1 MEGEASGGRSVE
13 RLIRTVGEA
22 RWLNLEAEKRAM
34 SLLKD
39 LVNPTQY
46 QQYVLTGCFG
56 EVSPRS
62 RLFYLFRRSRPT
74 IVITFRGPDGRE
86 MEQTSRFLVSLCAH
100 PLGFY
105 EASHLGALVPTDE
118 VIAHLLL
125 MRADEH
131 LLWKKSNQHSDP
143 MIL

>member
-1 MEGEASGGRSVE
+1 VDGRAKASQSIE
-13 RLIRTVGEA
+13 YLIRTVGEA
-22 RWLNLEAEKRAM
+22 KWLNFKAEKRAM

-39 LVNPTQY
+39 LINPTQY
-46 QQYVLTGCFG
+46 EQYLLTGCFG
-56 EVSPRS
+56 EVSTKS

-74 IVITFRGPDGRE
+74 IVVTFRGPDGRE
-86 MEQTSRFLVSLCAH
+86 MDQESRFLVTLCAH

-105 EASHLGALVPTDE
+105 EASYLGALVPTDE

-143 MIL
+143 VIL